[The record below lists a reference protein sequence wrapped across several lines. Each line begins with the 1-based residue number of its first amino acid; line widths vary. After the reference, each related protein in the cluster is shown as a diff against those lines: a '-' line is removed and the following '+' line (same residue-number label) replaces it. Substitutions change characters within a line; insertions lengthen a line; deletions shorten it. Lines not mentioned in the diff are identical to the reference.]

1 MMHGT
6 SDVDAPLST
15 TMRMAE
21 ALIRAGKHFELLI
34 MPGQPH
40 GPTPVAHRYY
50 RDDINRFFARHLGGP
65 R

>member
-6 SDVDAPLST
+6 SDVNASLST

-21 ALIRAGKHFELLI
+21 ALIKANKQFELLI
-34 MPGQPH
+34 MPGVGHTPQP
-40 GPTPVAHRYY
+40 PFDRYY
-50 RDDINRFFARHLGGP
+50 FEDHMRFFARHLGGP